1 MDPPKMD
8 SLISRLLDFLP
19 DPIAIV
25 DVERRIVDS
34 NRLARDLLGAE
45 IDGRDLALSFRHPEA
60 LAAVDAVLGG
70 EDCERLVEIVIPV
83 PVVRYFEVRVSA
95 LADGISDTG
104 RAIIVL
110 NDVTVAKGAEQM
122 RADFVANV
130 SHELRSPLA
139 ALFGFIQTLQ
149 GHARDDPE
157 ARDRFL
163 GIMESEAARMK
174 RLIDDLLS
182 LSKVESNE
190 HIAPEQRAD
199 IAKITRGV
207 HETLTM
213 RAAERGIEI
222 QIDCPGDQVEV
233 IGDAGE
239 LTVVIHNLVD
249 NAVSYGEPDSVV
261 GAKIETAER
270 IPVTG
275 APGISIAVTNACE
288 GIAPEH
294 VARLT
299 ERFYRIDKARSRS
312 TGGTGLGLAIVKHV
326 VNRHRGH
333 LAIDSRP
340 GTGVT
345 FAGFSQRV
353 SAVSGGTREFCVDV
367 IKP

>member
-1 MDPPKMD
+1 MDTI
-8 SLISRLLDFLP
+8 ISRLLDFLP

-25 DVERRIVDS
+25 DGARGLVDA
-34 NRLARDLLGAE
+34 NRLAQDLLGDGIE
-45 IDGRDLALSFRHPEA
+45 GRDLALSFRHPEA
-60 LAAVDAVLGG
+60 LVAIDSVLAG
-70 EDCERLVEIVIPV
+70 EDAERRVEIAIPV
-83 PVVRYFEVRVSA
+83 PVLRYFEVRVSA
-95 LADGISDTG
+95 LADGTAGTG

-110 NDVTVAKGAEQM
+110 HDVTAAKGAEQM

-139 ALFGFIQTLQ
+139 ALVGFIQTLQ

-163 GIMESEAARMK
+163 GIMESEAARMT
-174 RLIDDLLS
+174 RLIEDLLS

-190 HIAPEQRAD
+190 HVAPEQRAD
-199 IAKITRGV
+199 IVKITRGV

-222 QIDCPGDQVEV
+222 QIECPGDHVEV
-233 IGDAGE
+233 IGDADE
-239 LTVVIHNLVD
+239 LTMVIHNLVD
-249 NAVSYGEPDSVV
+249 NAVSYGEPNSVV
-261 GAKIETAER
+261 GAEIETVER

-333 LAIDSRP
+333 LAIDSQP
-340 GTGVT
+340 GKGVT
-345 FAGFSQRV
+345 FTVFLPTG
-353 SAVSGGTREFCVDV
+353 
-367 IKP
+367 